1 MASGVTDRV
10 LRSPYHTSDMQV
22 PFSGLEVPSLLY
34 LLVLLAGL
42 ATVAAL
48 LYVTRPPVTQRTV
61 LAFVPWVASGAA
73 LHVFYQLGSQPGQQV
88 YPALVEP
95 LFAAPAVYVTT
106 FVLMGA
112 VWLVSMVVG
121 TARGGEWLATRYLGV
136 VGSGVLAALLGL
148 LVWQALGPALSPRPV
163 VPLLTLIG
171 TGALTFAVYV
181 LIGAWRA
188 WVLAEARL
196 VGGLVLFAHLLDG
209 ISTAVAVDVFG
220 TTERSVVPARI
231 MEFASTLP
239 TEPYLGTGWLFV
251 VVKLVVAALIV
262 VAFADYVQEEPV
274 RGNLLFAVV
283 IAVGLGPAMNNLFIT
298 FLGV

>member
-1 MASGVTDRV
+1 
-10 LRSPYHTSDMQV
+10 MQV
-22 PFSGLEVPSLLY
+22 PFSGFEVPSLLY

-42 ATVAAL
+42 VTVVTL
-48 LYVTRPPVTQRTV
+48 LYATRPPLTQRTV
-61 LAFVPWVASGAA
+61 FAFVPWVASGAA
-73 LHVFYQLGSQPGQQV
+73 LHVFYQLGTVGEQV
-88 YPALVEP
+88 YPAWAEP

-106 FVLMGA
+106 FVVMGV
-112 VWLVSMVVG
+112 VWLVAVVVG
-121 TARGGEWLATRYLGV
+121 TARGGERLATRYLGV
-136 VGSGVLAALLGL
+136 VGTGVLIALVGL
-148 LVWQALGPALSPRPV
+148 LVWQSLSPALSPRPV
-163 VPLLTLIG
+163 VPLVTLIG
-171 TGALTFAVYV
+171 TAALTFVVYV

-209 ISTAVAVDVFG
+209 VSTAVAVDVFG
-220 TTERSVVPARI
+220 TTERSLVPARI
-231 MEFASTLP
+231 MEFAGTLP
-239 TEPYLGTGWLFV
+239 TESALGTGWLFV

-262 VAFADYVQEEPV
+262 VAFADYVREEPV

>member
-1 MASGVTDRV
+1 VTDRV
-10 LRSPYHTSDMQV
+10 LRRPYHTSDMQV
-22 PFSGLEVPSLLY
+22 PFSGFEVPSLLY

-42 ATVAAL
+42 VTVAAL

-73 LHVFYQLGSQPGQQV
+73 LHVFYQLGSRPGQQV

-106 FVLMGA
+106 FVVMGV
-112 VWLVSMVVG
+112 VWLAAMVLG
-121 TARGGEWLATRYLGV
+121 TARGGERLATRYLGV
-136 VGSGVLAALLGL
+136 VGAGVLLALLGL

-163 VPLLTLIG
+163 APLLTLIG
-171 TGALTFAVYV
+171 TAALTFVVYV
-181 LIGAWRA
+181 LIGTWRT

-196 VGGLVLFAHLLDG
+196 AGGLVLFAHLLDG
-209 ISTAVAVDVFG
+209 VSTAVAVDVFG
-220 TTERSVVPARI
+220 TTERSLLPARI
-231 MEFASTLP
+231 MEFAGTLP

-262 VAFADYVQEEPV
+262 VAFADYVREEPV

-283 IAVGLGPAMNNLFIT
+283 VAVGLGPAMNNLFIT
-298 FLGV
+298 LLGV